1 MWSRLHY
8 RHEIKV
14 FGMVQNG
21 VTVFCIHA
29 QKTILCRTILTFARE
44 RSRTDFTTKSTKG
57 HEGWNLTSC
66 RTGKEAEL
74 NEREQGA
81 EPDARTS
88 RGSAAWCIR
97 VYLDERI
104 YVVHR

>member
-14 FGMVQNG
+14 LGLVQNG

-29 QKTILCRTILTFARE
+29 QRTILISPRRAR
-44 RSRTDFTTKSTKG
+44 RDTKG

-74 NEREQGA
+74 NECEQGA
-81 EPDARTS
+81 EPDAHTS

>member
-1 MWSRLHY
+1 MWSR
-8 RHEIKV
+8 
-14 FGMVQNG
+14 
-21 VTVFCIHA
+21 
-29 QKTILCRTILTFARE
+29 
-44 RSRTDFTTKSTKG
+44 RTDFTTKSTKG

-74 NEREQGA
+74 NEGEQGA
-81 EPDARTS
+81 EPDAHTS
-88 RGSAAWCIR
+88 RESAAWCIR